1 MYVIKQWLI
10 IQVLDV
16 LHDLENKGTNNVSY
30 SSEADVIKHLY
41 VSKCIW
47 KRKCC

>member
-16 LHDLENKGTNNVSY
+16 LHDLENKGTNDVSW
-30 SSEADVIKHLY
+30 IK
-41 VSKCIW
+41 KI
-47 KRKCC
+47 K